1 MKIKV
6 KYLADISPI
15 EKFSVGDMLD
25 LRCAE
30 DVTLRKGEY
39 KLIPLGVA
47 MELPRGYE
55 AHVYPRSST
64 FGKHKLLMGNSVG
77 VIDCSYCGNNDEWK
91 FPAFAVEDTFIPKD
105 TRICQ
110 FRIFENQPELEFEE
124 VDDLGNES
132 RGGIGSTGI

>member
-1 MKIKV
+1 LKIKV
-6 KYLADISPI
+6 KYLANISPI

-30 DVTLRKGEY
+30 DVTLHKGEY

-47 MELPRGYE
+47 MELPKGYE

-64 FGKHKLLMGNSVG
+64 FSKHKILMGNSVG
-77 VIDCSYCGNNDEWK
+77 VIDCSYCGNDDEWK

-110 FRIFENQPELEFEE
+110 FRVFENQPDLEFEE
-124 VDDLGNES
+124 VEDLCNES
-132 RGGIGSTGI
+132 RGGIGSTGL

>member
-132 RGGIGSTGI
+132 RGGIGSTGL